1 MVSLISV
8 YINDLLRQ
16 YPKILIYIIPL
27 IILCGSR
34 SGGFNLG
41 LLRQV
46 KLVGCIFAFDIALA
60 NVWLRSLRNA
70 NLPGVFF
77 AADEVFPETVAF
89 ANDVACRVGIL
100 VFVSEYGVE
109 AAAAEKFVIL
119 SFRISVFSP
128 FGIQWRFFFRRVT
141 YDEPVIKCLLEA
153 RSIFLEI
160 VDG

>member
-1 MVSLISV
+1 MLNLFFYLSLSILLLFLSV

-27 IILCGSR
+27 IILCGPR

-46 KLVGCIFAFDIALA
+46 KLVGCIFARDIALTNA
-60 NVWLRSLRNA
+60 WLRSLRNA

-109 AAAAEKFVIL
+109 ATTAKKFVVL
-119 SFRISVFSP
+119 DFSD
-128 FGIQWRFFFRRVT
+128 QRAC
-141 YDEPVIKCLLEA
+141 PVWQSEGF
-153 RSIFLEI
+153 SSE
-160 VDG
+160 